1 MYALLILVIILLVPC
16 SIVEVVC
23 IRNAIR
29 DRSDIPS
36 SILFGFFE
44 IVLIAGLV
52 MTLSEWNTPI
62 EARLVDADGKVI
74 NFQTERHRIDNGDKC
89 ITIYH
94 ADCVEKHCGYKSFN
108 YRDLD

>member
-1 MYALLILVIILLVPC
+1 MYSLLILVIILLVPC

-23 IRNAIR
+23 IRNAIM

-52 MTLSEWNTPI
+52 ITLLEWNTPI

-94 ADCVEKHCGYKSFN
+94 ADRVEKHCGYKSFN
-108 YRDLD
+108 CRELD